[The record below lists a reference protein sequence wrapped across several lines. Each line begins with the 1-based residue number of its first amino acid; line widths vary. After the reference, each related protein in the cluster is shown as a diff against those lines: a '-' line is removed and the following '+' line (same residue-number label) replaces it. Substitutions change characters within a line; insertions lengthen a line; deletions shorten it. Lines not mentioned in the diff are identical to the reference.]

1 MNPNAEPFYPKIE
14 NKYVKPKPKLP
25 TLGTIIIKPL
35 HETTILKSE
44 EESQMER
51 YIIMLSS
58 IL

>member
-25 TLGTIIIKPL
+25 TLGTIIMKPL
-35 HETTILKSE
+35 HEIPILKSE
-44 EESQMER
+44 EEVQNER
-51 YIIMLSS
+51 YMIMLSS